1 MVMLRKLISLYIL
14 IIVKS
19 DESNGKD
26 CDIDDDIVK
35 KKQHGLLILKH
46 SFEWE

>member
-1 MVMLRKLISLYIL
+1 MVMLRKLISLHIL

-19 DESNGKD
+19 DVSNGKD

-35 KKQHGLLILKH
+35 KTARPAYIKTQL
-46 SFEWE
+46 

>member
-1 MVMLRKLISLYIL
+1 MLGNLNSLHIL

-19 DESNGKD
+19 DVSNGKD

-35 KKQHGLLILKH
+35 KLARPAYIKPQL
-46 SFEWE
+46 

>member
-1 MVMLRKLISLYIL
+1 MLGNLNSLHI

-19 DESNGKD
+19 DVSNGKD

-35 KKQHGLLILKH
+35 KLARPAYIKPQL
-46 SFEWE
+46 

>member
-1 MVMLRKLISLYIL
+1 MLRKLISLHIL

-35 KKQHGLLILKH
+35 KLARPAYIKPQL
-46 SFEWE
+46 